1 MDVYLPADFYR
12 LRDDLPEWR
21 DVAAASPEK
30 RCAIEKA
37 PAAFATQSRND
48 CADPLWQVL

>member
-21 DVAAASPEK
+21 DAEANTEK
-30 RCAIEKA
+30 WRSVETA
-37 PAAFATQSRND
+37 PAAADSTSRNE
-48 CADPLWQVL
+48 CADPLWLVI

>member
-21 DVAAASPEK
+21 DAPETN
-30 RCAIEKA
+30 AEKWRPLENA
-37 PAAFATQSRND
+37 PAAFDSISRD
-48 CADPLWQVL
+48 ACADPLWRVI

>member
-21 DVAAASPEK
+21 DAPDARAEK
-30 RCAIEKA
+30 WRPLETA
-37 PAAFATQSRND
+37 PAAFDSASRD
-48 CADPLWQVL
+48 ACADPLWQVF

>member
-21 DVAAASPEK
+21 DAPETNTEK
-30 RCAIEKA
+30 WRSIETV
-37 PAAFATQSRND
+37 PGATDSTSRNE
-48 CADPLWQVL
+48 CADPLWQVI

>member
-21 DVAAASPEK
+21 DAPENTEK
-30 RCAIEKA
+30 WRAIETV
-37 PAAFATQSRND
+37 PAATDSTSRNE
-48 CADPLWQVL
+48 CADPMWRVI

>member
-21 DVAAASPEK
+21 DAPETNV
-30 RCAIEKA
+30 EKWR
-37 PAAFATQSRND
+37 PLENVSAAFDSASRSD
-48 CADPLWQVL
+48 CADPLWRVI